1 MIIMDIDLSPLT
13 NIFSRVSDI
22 KDNLT
27 STDTNKPLSANQG
40 KELKTQIDEKINSSD
55 FDTVTATITYT
66 DDTTEEVQLYIVSG
80 DQVFD
85 NAQMVEI
92 GGKEVK
98 SIVLQNGGVLY
109 EKEPLILCFKGTE
122 FKKSYYNKPSI
133 FFEGTNILIDWG
145 DGIIEEYYWD
155 NKEMISTKYI
165 IEGNLIE

>member
-1 MIIMDIDLSPLT
+1 MDIDLSPLT

-80 DQVFD
+80 D
-85 NAQMVEI
+85 
-92 GGKEVK
+92 
-98 SIVLQNGGVLY
+98 
-109 EKEPLILCFKGTE
+109 
-122 FKKSYYNKPSI
+122 
-133 FFEGTNILIDWG
+133 
-145 DGIIEEYYWD
+145 
-155 NKEMISTKYI
+155 
-165 IEGNLIE
+165 

>member
-80 DQVFD
+80 D
-85 NAQMVEI
+85 
-92 GGKEVK
+92 
-98 SIVLQNGGVLY
+98 
-109 EKEPLILCFKGTE
+109 
-122 FKKSYYNKPSI
+122 
-133 FFEGTNILIDWG
+133 
-145 DGIIEEYYWD
+145 
-155 NKEMISTKYI
+155 
-165 IEGNLIE
+165 